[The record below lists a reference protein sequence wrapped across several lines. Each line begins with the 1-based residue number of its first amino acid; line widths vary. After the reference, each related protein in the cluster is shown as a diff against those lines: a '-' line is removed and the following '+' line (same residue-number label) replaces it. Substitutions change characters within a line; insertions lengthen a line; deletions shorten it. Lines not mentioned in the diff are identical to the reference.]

1 MNTKK
6 ILLLLTAT
14 LTLAQAA
21 FASGVAGYPNDT
33 FQADLTD
40 KVSLQNGAKYFINYC
55 AGCHS
60 LQYQRY
66 NRMFKDLEIDPEI
79 GAKNLIFT
87 GAKAVEQMHTG
98 MSAAEGLKWFGQT
111 PPDLSL
117 TARAKSGAYIYNYL
131 RGFYLDD
138 TRPLGFNNSI
148 FAGASMPN
156 PLWKLQGIQ
165 KPVYSEEKTCA
176 TVDGKETC
184 ETHST
189 LTGFDIVT
197 PGILDKDPAKN
208 KEAYDQVVYDIS
220 NFLSYV
226 SDPSALDRMRMGP
239 WVLAFLAFLTM
250 IFYLLKRE
258 YWRDIH

>member
-14 LTLAQAA
+14 LALAQAA

-33 FQADLTD
+33 FQADLTN

-55 AGCHS
+55 SGCHS

-66 NRMFKDLEIDPEI
+66 NRIFKDLEIDPEI
-79 GAKNLIFT
+79 GEKNLIFT
-87 GAKAVEQMHTG
+87 GAKAVEQMHIG
-98 MSAAEGLKWFGQT
+98 MSAGEGLKWFGQT

-117 TARAKSGAYIYNYL
+117 TARAKSGTYIYNYL
-131 RGFYLDD
+131 RGFYRDD
-138 TRPLGFNNSI
+138 SRPLGFNNSV

-165 KPVYSEEKTCA
+165 KPVYEEHKTCE
-176 TVDGKETC
+176 TVDGKEQC

-189 LTGFDIVT
+189 LSGFEALT
-197 PGILDKDPAKN
+197 PGTLSKAD
-208 KEAYDQVVYDIS
+208 YDAVVYDIT

-250 IFYLLKRE
+250 IFYLLKKE

>member
-1 MNTKK
+1 MNAKK
-6 ILLLLTAT
+6 ILFLLTAA
-14 LTLAQAA
+14 LAQTV
-21 FASGVAGYPNDT
+21 FASGSTTAYPNDP
-33 FQADLTD
+33 FQADLKD
-40 KVSLQNGAKYFINYC
+40 KISLQNGAKYFVNYC
-55 AGCHS
+55 SGCHS

-79 GAKNLIFT
+79 GVKNLVFT
-87 GAKAVEQMHTG
+87 GAKAVEQMRTG
-98 MSAAEGLKWFGQT
+98 MSASEGLKWFGQT

-131 RGFYLDD
+131 RGFYRDD
-138 TRPLGFNNSI
+138 TRPLGFNNSV

-156 PLWKLQGIQ
+156 PLWELQGIQ
-165 KPVYSEEKTCA
+165 QPVYREEKTCV
-176 TVDGKETC
+176 TVSGKEVC

-189 LTGFDIVT
+189 LTGFDIII
-197 PGILDKDPAKN
+197 PGILNKEDPVKN
-208 KEAYDQVVYDIS
+208 KEAYDKIVYDIT

-250 IFYLLKRE
+250 IFYLLKKE

>member
-6 ILLLLTAT
+6 ILFLLTAT
-14 LTLAQAA
+14 LALAQAA

-33 FQADLTD
+33 FQADLTN

-55 AGCHS
+55 SGCHS

-66 NRMFKDLEIDPEI
+66 NRMFKDLEIDPEV
-79 GAKNLIFT
+79 GTKNLIFT
-87 GAKAVEQMHTG
+87 GAKAVEQIHTG
-98 MSAAEGLKWFGQT
+98 MNAAEGLKWFGQT

-138 TRPLGFNNSI
+138 TRPLGFNNSV

-156 PLWKLQGIQ
+156 PLWELQGIQ
-165 KPVYSEEKTCA
+165 KPVYEEHKTCE
-176 TVDGKETC
+176 TVDGKEQC
-184 ETHST
+184 ESHST
-189 LTGFDIVT
+189 LSGFEALT
-197 PGILDKDPAKN
+197 PGTLSKAD
-208 KEAYDQVVYDIS
+208 YDAVVYDIT

-250 IFYLLKRE
+250 IFYLLKKE

>member
-1 MNTKK
+1 MNAKK
-6 ILLLLTAT
+6 ILILLTA
-14 LTLAQAA
+14 TLAQAA
-21 FASGVAGYPNDT
+21 FASGGTATYPNDP
-33 FQADLTD
+33 FQANLKD
-40 KVSLQNGAKYFINYC
+40 KVSLQNGAKYFVNYC
-55 AGCHS
+55 SGCHS

-117 TARAKSGAYIYNYL
+117 TARAKSGTYIYNYL
-131 RGFYLDD
+131 RGFYRDD
-138 TRPLGFNNSI
+138 SRPLGFNNSV

-156 PLWKLQGIQ
+156 PLWELQGIQ
-165 KPVYSEEKTCA
+165 QPVYHESETCE
-176 TVDGKETC
+176 TVDGKEQC
-184 ETHST
+184 EKHST
-189 LTGFDIVT
+189 LEGFEVIV
-197 PGILDKDPAKN
+197 PGILNKEDPAKN
-208 KEAYDQVVYDIS
+208 KVAYDQVVYDIT

-250 IFYLLKRE
+250 IFYLLKKE